1 MQIYSNSRQAA
12 LAPLRIHEGY
22 KYSFEA
28 QFASNIMQVL
38 ACFASMATFRLQWL
52 LAMYK
57 EMSDIE
63 LIQRYLASRDDQAFT
78 VLLRRHYDA
87 TYHRFLKHLGTHDD
101 AAELSQ
107 QLWLRVANNLESYKD
122 EGKFASYLMRIAS
135 NLLTDHW
142 RRKGTREKVIYEASS
157 DDEHEML
164 EQNTDNKQTA
174 IDLTLS
180 AQEEVSHLTN
190 NLIPQLPVEQRLTFL
205 IKHESEFWDDKQR
218 LDWPTLA
225 ALNGMSVE
233 ELFTLFDSCRNDLIK
248 NARGEAAEISEE
260 ALMVFLIWTQAQRLD
275 KKTNFTWNYYSE
287 LLNISSNTL
296 KTRYRAALKS
306 LSSGL
311 EELHL

>member
-1 MQIYSNSRQAA
+1 MQIYSDYNQPVLSINM
-12 LAPLRIHEGY
+12 IHDGY
-22 KYSFEA
+22 EYLLDA
-28 QFASNIMQVL
+28 QFSSNIIQVGIS
-38 ACFASMATFRLQWL
+38 FASMATFRLQWL

-57 EMSDIE
+57 EMSDME

-135 NLLTDHW
+135 NLLTDFW
-142 RRKGTREKVIYEASS
+142 RRKGTREKVIYEPTT

-164 EQNTDNKQTA
+164 EQNTDNKHTA
-174 IDLTLS
+174 IDQTLS

-190 NLIPQLPVEQRLTFL
+190 NLIPKLPVEQRMTFL
-205 IKHESEFWDDKQR
+205 IKHESEFWDINQR

-225 ALNGMSVE
+225 ALNGMNVD
-233 ELFTLFDSCRNDLIK
+233 ELFTIFDNCRNDLIK
-248 NARGEAAEISEE
+248 NARGETTNISEE
-260 ALMVFLIWTQAQRLD
+260 ALMIFLIWTQAQRLD
-275 KKTNFTWNYYSE
+275 KKTNFTWNYYAE